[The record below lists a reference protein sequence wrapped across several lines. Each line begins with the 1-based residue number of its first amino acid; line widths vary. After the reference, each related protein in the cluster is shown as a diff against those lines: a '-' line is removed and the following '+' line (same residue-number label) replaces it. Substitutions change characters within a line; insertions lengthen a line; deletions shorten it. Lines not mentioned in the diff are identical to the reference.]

1 VRLVRICVL
10 PPFDNKKQ
18 KTGARRV
25 GNARPQAPKLQEM
38 GDAEAIETVAQFLE
52 DNAYPFTPEEI
63 HRAIQRKRIH
73 VKGDIEAF
81 IREVQERGLA
91 KTRGVLEALGDFL
104 GIPSSSLVLEEA
116 EKWLRDGAELVV
128 RGPRPHI
135 GVTDLEVAI
144 KMYGGSADDTVRS
157 ERFPST
163 GPHHHLLSEVF
174 FSFSAKAG
182 LETLLVFSS
191 VYGVRGRVTL
201 SASSPRHLEEHLEVV
216 RGLRPLF
223 SMMELSDLDGAI
235 ERLLELERG
244 ESRIEGPYVLVQ
256 GKSHWGGDVW
266 ALRRGPIFGD
276 PEVDGALL
284 LDKEVGISFP
294 GDVEFSFRVKRVFEV
309 MGLQR
314 LRIRWGDEEVNFRYP
329 HLASAP
335 YFAKN
340 PVAEA
345 IQSALMREIA
355 KLEAEGKS
363 EQFEDLPSLRMLTFL
378 KAFSKH
384 EDPFGALAEG
394 RLFAHVKAEFF
405 MDL

>member
-1 VRLVRICVL
+1 
-10 PPFDNKKQ
+10 
-18 KTGARRV
+18 V
-25 GNARPQAPKLQEM
+25 GNPRSQTPKLQEM

-52 DNAYPFTPEEI
+52 DNAYPFTPRQI
-63 HRAIQRKRIH
+63 RRAIRRKGIH
-73 VKGDIEAF
+73 VEGDTEAF

-91 KTRGVLEALGDFL
+91 KTRKVLEALGDFL
-104 GIPSSSLVLEEA
+104 GIPSSSGVLEEA
-116 EKWLRDGAELVV
+116 ERWLRDGAELVV

-135 GVTDLEVAI
+135 GVMDLEVAI
-144 KMYGGSADDTVRS
+144 KMYGDSADDTVRR

-163 GPHHHLLSEVF
+163 GHHDHLLSKVLF
-174 FSFSAKAG
+174 TAKAG
-182 LETLLVFSS
+182 LEILQAFTWSCA
-191 VYGVRGRVTL
+191 VRGRATF
-201 SASSPRHLEEHLEVV
+201 SAPSPRHLEEHLELV

-223 SMMELSDLDGAI
+223 SIMELSDLEGAI

-244 ESRIEGPYVLVQ
+244 ESRIEGPYVLVRA
-256 GKSHWGGDVW
+256 GIYWGGDVWDVW

-284 LDKEVGISFP
+284 TKGEATLSFP
-294 GDVEFSFRVKRVFEV
+294 GDVEFSFGVKKVFET
-309 MGLQR
+309 MGLRR
-314 LRIRWGDEEVNFRYP
+314 LRIRWEDEEVNFRYP
-329 HLASAP
+329 HFATAP

-355 KLEAEGKS
+355 KLETEGKS